1 LARFIVFIE
10 RFTDF
15 AILSSM
21 PLSQVITDTQHGEHT
36 VYVNDGRDQPG
47 HYNSTCY
54 VDVEGVTGAPNLD
67 ISKWMNQPR
76 TGYGFVGKIHV

>member
-1 LARFIVFIE
+1 
-10 RFTDF
+10 
-15 AILSSM
+15 M

-36 VYVNDGRDQPG
+36 VTVYDGRDQPG

-76 TGYGFVGKIHV
+76 TGYGIVGKIHV